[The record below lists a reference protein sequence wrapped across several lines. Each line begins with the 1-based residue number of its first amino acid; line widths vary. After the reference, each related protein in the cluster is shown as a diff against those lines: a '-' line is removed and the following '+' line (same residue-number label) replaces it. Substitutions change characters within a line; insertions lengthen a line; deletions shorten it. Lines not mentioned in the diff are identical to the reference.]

1 MRVPPRR
8 YQAMGAAIVA
18 GAITARYVAKWR
30 RRRSRRLGEQLER
43 DTPTGRYFIGV
54 DLTDPAA
61 GTPRPC
67 DVAVLD
73 GDLTCIFSQWDYRED
88 GLSIVPPMVVGRPF
102 VLAIDGPQGLAGQ
115 PGATVRES
123 ERIVNAPGRTP
134 YELPSNGRPY
144 SGFIAGSVRLF
155 HSLVTSGAR
164 FRLLGLN
171 DVPVREANLM
181 EVFPGGGW
189 RVLAGSPL
197 PAKRSAEGRRRR
209 FDLLGAQG
217 VSFPNGP
224 VPTDDQLDAAMAAW
238 TAYCMVTGNARL
250 EGGAPVLDA
259 STGVIRE
266 GYIVQPAGVPAAAY
280 VEGGPVAPV

>member
-1 MRVPPRR
+1 MRAPPRR
-8 YQAMGAAIVA
+8 YQAMGAVIIA
-18 GAITARYVAKWR
+18 GAITARYVAQWR
-30 RRRSRRLGEQLER
+30 RRRSRRLGDQSER
-43 DTPTGRYFIGV
+43 ETPAGRLFVGV
-54 DLTDPAA
+54 DLTDPTV

-73 GDLTCIFSQWDYRED
+73 GGLRCSFSVWDYRED
-88 GLSIVPPMVVGRPF
+88 ALGILPAIAVGRSF

-123 ERIVNAPGRTP
+123 ERIVNAPGRSP
-134 YELPSNGRPY
+134 YDLPSNGGPY

-197 PAKRSAEGRRRR
+197 PAKRSDEGRRRR
-209 FDLLGAQG
+209 FELLAAQG
-217 VSFPNGP
+217 VSFPEGP

-238 TAYCMVTGNARL
+238 IAYCMATGNARL
-250 EGGAPVLDA
+250 EGSVPVLDTSA
-259 STGVIRE
+259 AVIRE
-266 GYIVQPAGVPAAAY
+266 GYIVLPAGVPVVAY